1 MITQYFALLALGSF
15 GTFFVIAMSSIPRDG
30 RVWWRYNL
38 GPGALAAAS
47 VVAIVT
53 TGGSLYLSEVLHYL
67 PCRLCWVQ
75 RGFTY
80 PLALLLPAALI
91 FRKRSLHRLAL
102 PMSILGACVSAY
114 HVALER
120 FPSLESSATCDP
132 QNPCSLIWVQHFRFV
147 TIPVMAL
154 AAFLLQISLALIGW
168 QQSSH
173 PTTHPT
179 SPLKGHHGNENGSER
194 DASSRQ

>member
-15 GTFFVIAMSSIPRDG
+15 VAVAIVSLSSVIPAG
-30 RVWWRYNL
+30 RTWWVHNL

-47 VVAIVT
+47 LVAVVT
-53 TGGSLYLSEVLHYL
+53 MSGSLYMSQVLHYL

-75 RGFTY
+75 RGFAY
-80 PLALLLPAALI
+80 PLAILLPVALVT
-91 FRKRSLHRLAL
+91 RKQWLHRFAIPL
-102 PMSILGACVSAY
+102 SIHGAVVSSY

-132 QNPCSLIWVQHFRFV
+132 ANPCSLIWVQHFRFV

-154 AAFLLQISLALIGW
+154 AAFLLQITLALVGWRSIGNAAE
-168 QQSSH
+168 
-173 PTTHPT
+173 T
-179 SPLKGHHGNENGSER
+179 S
-194 DASSRQ
+194 Q